1 MSKKILFLED
11 LYNFYSNNYKRSV
24 HYSAAKT
31 GKPIV
36 VQMHANIKFDENE
49 YDSKAGLTPVHLMS
63 CHIGENLNGSN
74 ISEESMREAMP
85 SFQNRPILAFVH
97 EVNGQLEF
105 YKHNMH
111 EDEDGNIVYDEKPVG
126 VIPESC
132 NAQLVYHEDLDKT
145 YLEVDGYLYDEYSP
159 AVSILEREK
168 ECACSIELFV
178 DELSFDAKEKHLNL
192 DKFHIEGI
200 TILGKTPSGN
210 DVMPGM
216 TGANIQ
222 LKDFSKSNNSMFSDI
237 EDQISELQD
246 RLNKLMAVCSDMKFS
261 KEGGNLR
268 EMKFDELLK
277 KYNKTAEDIDFDYKN
292 MSDEELEKKFA
303 ELFDDDPED
312 PTDDPTDNPTDPS
325 DPSDDGNDGQ
335 DDGDDGK
342 DDGDDSGDD
351 GDDSGDDPE
360 PEPEPE
366 LEATDGSDED
376 DAAYLKEHPNQ
387 YELTVKF
394 GKKEFALSLQEKI
407 YALYDLVNA
416 TYADADNT
424 WYGVQVFDNYVV
436 MEDWCATGKYFK
448 QNYSETDGVFALV
461 GDRVPVYA
469 EFVTEDELKSLD
481 EMRANYE
488 ALVQFKADH
497 EKKTFAATDSN
508 KVTVFANVNK
518 TGKQS
523 RYGDL
528 FKK

>member
-24 HYSAAKT
+24 HYSSDKT

-36 VQMHANIKFDENE
+36 VQMHANIQFDENG

-74 ISEESMREAMP
+74 ISEESMREAMS

-105 YKHNMH
+105 YTHNMH

-192 DKFHIEGI
+192 DKFHIEGV

-210 DVMPGM
+210 DVKPGM
-216 TGANIQ
+216 EGSNIK
-222 LKDFSKSNNSMFSDI
+222 LKDFSVDKNSMFSDL
-237 EDQISELQD
+237 EDKICELQD
-246 RLNKLMAVCSDMKFS
+246 RLDKLMSACSDIQFS
-261 KEGGNLR
+261 KEGGNLDK
-268 EMKFDELLK
+268 MKFQELLE
-277 KYNKTAEDIDFDYKN
+277 KYNKTIEDIDFDYEN
-292 MSDEELEKKFA
+292 MSDEELEQKFA
-303 ELFDDDPED
+303 ELFDDDDANGVED
-312 PTDDPTDNPTDPS
+312 PESEELNDSTEDEENDSS
-325 DPSDDGNDGQ
+325 DADGENNDSD
-335 DDGDDGK
+335 DDGDGEKPTQSVGEPPIQASNLSDV
-342 DDGDDSGDD
+342 DDS
-351 GDDSGDDPE
+351 DDSDV
-360 PEPEPE
+360 
-366 LEATDGSDED
+366 
-376 DAAYLKEHPNQ
+376 
-387 YELTVKF
+387 TVKKSDF
-394 GKKEFALSLQEKI
+394 TVTIKYGEREFALSLQDKI

-424 WYGVQVFDNYVV
+424 WYGVQVFDDYVI
-436 MEDWCATGKYFK
+436 MEDWCASGKYFK
-448 QNYSETDGVFALV
+448 QNYSENDGVFTLV
-461 GDRVPVYA
+461 GDRVSVFA
-469 EFVTEDELKSLD
+469 EFVTADELKSLED
-481 EMRANYE
+481 MRANYE
-488 ALVQFKADH
+488 ALVQFKAEH
-497 EKKTFAATDSN
+497 EKKDFEIADETS
-508 KVTVFANVNK
+508 KVKIFANVNK
-518 TGKQS
+518 TAKQS